1 MQHILIKNQE
11 SNAISNRFTFAVVF
25 ITSIIM
31 MSCSAPEQTYGDF
44 GLANYSGRT
53 IAVET
58 NLISAADIT
67 ADSIQFV
74 PDFDYCNLCS
84 TPLTDEPIHQ
94 LSLEEL
100 AENMTDGFV
109 NIYIIGSDNNLQL
122 VKTWRYSE
130 RNEQGRQLFN
140 EQQLR
145 CSYGRAWDNTY
156 HTYYEFALLPEDIN
170 LKSAT
175 ILKKAIRG

>member
-31 MSCSAPEQTYGDF
+31 MSCSAPEQTIGSF
-44 GLANYSGRT
+44 CLSNYSGRT

-58 NLISAADIT
+58 NLISGSDIT
-67 ADSIQFV
+67 ADSIQIV
-74 PDFDYCNLCS
+74 PDFEDCNLCRKL
-84 TPLTDEPIHQ
+84 LTDEPIHR

-100 AENMTDGFV
+100 AQNMTDGFV
-109 NIYIIGSDNNLQL
+109 NIYIIGSDNALQL

-145 CSYGRAWDNTY
+145 CSYSRAWDNTY
-156 HTYYEFALLPEDIN
+156 NTFYEFALLPEDIN
-170 LKSAT
+170 IDL
-175 ILKKAIRG
+175 